1 LANRLAN
8 RLYRVYEFLLYDLRK
23 HHINALRYYLGVYDW
38 SHILLN
44 EDIQTVYDQFLNIL
58 RFYVR
63 LCIPVR
69 TVRAGR
75 RDPDYI
81 SPYVKLLLAKRN
93 RLRKRGHSA
102 AADKLAYAINQIIA
116 TNMRNRL
123 RKVTNAPIK
132 EMWKALKL
140 NNPERDSSSR
150 IRHLLADTNRVNQYF
165 ANVSFDQAYN
175 ETAVEAERP
184 SVFGATTAFKPLYA
198 YEVETMLRK
207 VSKTSPGCDNVPF
220 WVFKLCSFE
229 LADAV
234 AHIYNCSLRS
244 GVLPRQWL
252 SAIITP
258 VPKVPTPSTLSDFRP
273 ISVTP
278 ILSRVIEKCVV
289 TRWLRPAIPSELL
302 ADQFAFRPTGSTT
315 CALVY
320 FMHHVTNMLEHNAYV
335 RCLLVDFSK
344 AFDRV
349 DHLILVSK
357 LSELQISPFIFN
369 WLISFLTGRSHTTRC
384 FGVESC
390 SMPINLSIVQGS
402 VLGPTFYILLEGDLK
417 PISSNN
423 IIFKYAD
430 DTNLLV
436 PEHTDV
442 QLTDEFE
449 AIRTWASDNKMVIN
463 ISKTKEIVFRRP
475 NPRLDVYLPTL
486 PHIERI
492 TEAKLLGVVFSST
505 LHFDAHVNFVL
516 KVCNQRS
523 YLLRKFR
530 DQGLSSAQLN
540 IVFDAIILS
549 RIMYASQSW
558 SGFVS
563 SELAGRIDSF
573 FRRMFRYGLCQNLY
587 SFCELADFRDL
598 TLFNEIRHS
607 NNCIHCLL
615 PSEKSLAIP
624 LRPRG
629 HNFLLPMSKTNLHK
643 HSFVTRCLYKLV

>member
-1 LANRLAN
+1 MIWNHCLITLSVHSAELPVIVIAGDFNSFDTSFLEVDFELDQIVDRPTHCNHILDKFFTNRPDIYHADVFASIIKTKHQA
-8 RLYRVYEFLLYDLRK
+8 VYVTQTLCSKQTVKSGCKKFLLYDLRK

-132 EMWKALKL
+132 EMWQALKL

-175 ETAVEAERP
+175 ETVVEAERP

-220 WVFKLCSFE
+220 WVFKLY
-229 LADAV
+229 
-234 AHIYNCSLRS
+234 AHLSL
-244 GVLPRQWL
+244 LLL
-252 SAIITP
+252 SRTFITVHCAPAFCRGNGCLLIITP

-302 ADQFAFRPTGSTT
+302 ADQFAFR
-315 CALVY
+315 
-320 FMHHVTNMLEHNAYV
+320 
-335 RCLLVDFSK
+335 
-344 AFDRV
+344 
-349 DHLILVSK
+349 
-357 LSELQISPFIFN
+357 
-369 WLISFLTGRSHTTRC
+369 
-384 FGVESC
+384 
-390 SMPINLSIVQGS
+390 
-402 VLGPTFYILLEGDLK
+402 
-417 PISSNN
+417 
-423 IIFKYAD
+423 
-430 DTNLLV
+430 
-436 PEHTDV
+436 
-442 QLTDEFE
+442 
-449 AIRTWASDNKMVIN
+449 
-463 ISKTKEIVFRRP
+463 
-475 NPRLDVYLPTL
+475 
-486 PHIERI
+486 
-492 TEAKLLGVVFSST
+492 
-505 LHFDAHVNFVL
+505 
-516 KVCNQRS
+516 S
-523 YLLRKFR
+523 YR
-530 DQGLSSAQLN
+530 
-540 IVFDAIILS
+540 
-549 RIMYASQSW
+549 
-558 SGFVS
+558 
-563 SELAGRIDSF
+563 
-573 FRRMFRYGLCQNLY
+573 
-587 SFCELADFRDL
+587 
-598 TLFNEIRHS
+598 
-607 NNCIHCLL
+607 
-615 PSEKSLAIP
+615 
-624 LRPRG
+624 
-629 HNFLLPMSKTNLHK
+629 
-643 HSFVTRCLYKLV
+643 